1 MTTTLPA
8 DVHTN
13 RAAGPVHNSKKAGT
27 SWLSE
32 IGQGIFPNVTQQAD
46 IPAALRE
53 NLSRP
58 RNQPRMPTEK
68 SGAEAISW
76 FYSIFLG

>member
-1 MTTTLPA
+1 MTTTLLA

-13 RAAGPVHNSKKAGT
+13 GAAGSVHNSKKAGT
-27 SWLSE
+27 SWLFE
-32 IGQGIFPNVTQQAD
+32 IGREIIPHVTQQAD

-53 NLSRP
+53 SLSRP

-76 FYSIFLG
+76 FYSVFLR